1 MDDHELARR
10 AVLDASEQ
18 LLDDTTPAGVIA
30 GTLRAHRPDD
40 ALLGDHLDEPRSRH
54 RVWLVDAPDDLEA
67 ASMGVALSE
76 HGEITAGAVA
86 LLARGLVLGT
96 TDRGCACD
104 STGEAG
110 SCDATLRGTGAAAE
124 DGGPV
129 RIRSIGVDRDP
140 PPRCAERLA
149 RVTGARLVQYPSN
162 AISAVCVVLG
172 EADTHVQDGNEA
184 AWRSA
189 AAVSIAHVVGL
200 HVSRLDGSPPR
211 YDASGDHIPDL
222 LICRPELAAIVLAG
236 LTA

>member
-18 LLDDTTPAGVIA
+18 LLDDATPAGVIA
-30 GTLRAHRPDD
+30 GTLRAYRPDD

-76 HGEITAGAVA
+76 HGEITA
-86 LLARGLVLGT
+86 
-96 TDRGCACD
+96 
-104 STGEAG
+104 
-110 SCDATLRGTGAAAE
+110 E

-149 RVTGARLVQYPSN
+149 RVTGARLVRYPSN

-172 EADTHVQDGNEA
+172 EADAHVQDGSEA
-184 AWRSA
+184 AWRTA

-211 YDASGDHIPDL
+211 YDTSGDHIPDL